1 MNKREGIHILKGK
14 VMAVLCAVMAA
25 VVLFS
30 ALSPAV
36 YAQTDEERIKEL
48 QRQADELQKKIDAAN
63 EQLKKIAGDKAQEQ
77 KYINELNAQI
87 EALQKQINAYNS
99 SIDIIDSQI
108 KSLDNQIIETKSKI
122 SKKEAEIQK
131 F

>member
-48 QRQADELQKKIDAAN
+48 QRQADR
-63 EQLKKIAGDKAQEQ
+63 
-77 KYINELNAQI
+77 
-87 EALQKQINAYNS
+87 
-99 SIDIIDSQI
+99 
-108 KSLDNQIIETKSKI
+108 KSVV
-122 SKKEAEIQK
+122 
-131 F
+131 